1 MAQLE
6 SATALSSGLPSAMGY
21 TAKAGESSNALAALA
36 ECRRQR
42 EQQEQLL
49 LKAQEELQKAAQ
61 LAKTATER
69 RVGAPEPVVVCDT
82 RPVRNTGRPSKN
94 GPAPAVRPALRGA
107 LRRQKSDGEALKS
120 EAPNGVSASLRAAAA
135 LSPHRGFYHGS
146 SPPRRPSRAQTTSGR
161 LAWADAPPL
170 DDEVE
175 PEVVPAAAGQQPTAE
190 PLETEEP
197 ISTGDPGTPLEVAPA
212 DLSELTAK
220 SSPSWKRLEKTVT
233 EYVSRRN
240 VTSSEYEQVRQRY
253 EGHLNELKT
262 LCETLGP
269 VGRPAWSDRQAERR
283 PKTEREKRGALNFRE
298 LHDEKALLQRSS
310 CSPRQAPRKPGGG
323 HSGHQRSPTSRK
335 GSEKGTVEGPAEEVE
350 EKSVV
355 PPLLSARML
364 SAVPMARLH
373 QDNDLEHVRSLF
385 CAQVP
390 EAQLLS
396 IYRVENPTLEG
407 VYSAV
412 RDAMGSESCELD
424 LWHGT
429 SCECV
434 PNIVLNGFNRAYSGR
449 RHGTKLGHGS
459 YFSASAAYSTRFC
472 DRKRHRRTVFFAK
485 VLVGEWAKGSP
496 ELVEPPCKDAEGL
509 LRYDCTVDDTES
521 PVNFCIFRDFQAM
534 PTYLLEFTTELR
546 GRDQRTMT
554 TRAS

>member
-69 RVGAPEPVVVCDT
+69 RVGAPEPVVVCDE
-82 RPVRNTGRPSKN
+82 RPVRSARPKN
-94 GPAPAVRPALRGA
+94 GPVRPALRGA

-146 SPPRRPSRAQTTSGR
+146 SPQRRPSRAQTTSGR

-170 DDEVE
+170 DDEGEEEAEEVEEPSAGQPTVE
-175 PEVVPAAAGQQPTAE
+175 PE
-190 PLETEEP
+190 TE
-197 ISTGDPGTPLEVAPA
+197 EVAPET
-212 DLSELTAK
+212 DPSELLEKK

-262 LCETLGP
+262 LCESVRNTRLAGLTA
-269 VGRPAWSDRQAERR
+269 RSDRQAERR
-283 PKTEREKRGALNFRE
+283 PNTERSEKRGALNFRE
-298 LHDEKALLQRSS
+298 LDEKALLQRSS
-310 CSPRQAPRKPGGG
+310 CSPRQAPRKSAGG
-323 HSGHQRSPTSRK
+323 SGHQRSPTSRK
-335 GSEKGTVEGPAEEVE
+335 GDKGAAEVPAEEVE
-350 EKSVV
+350 LEKSVV
-355 PPLLSARML
+355 PPLLGARML

-390 EAQLLS
+390 EAHVLS
-396 IYRVENPTLEG
+396 IYRVENPTLEA

-412 RDAMGSESCELD
+412 RHAMGNESCELD

-546 GRDQRTMT
+546 GPR
-554 TRAS
+554 S